1 MKKTLFVVC
10 LFAGALFAEDA
21 NSIVRKADAV
31 RGPMGSFRMKIKVT
45 SERPDQAKQEMFLET
60 YVKDR
65 TTSVVKFT
73 DPARERGKAM
83 LMVNDD
89 LWMYIPG
96 SKRTFR
102 ISPQQRLMGD
112 VSNADVARV
121 NFAEDYNSTII
132 KERDKVDGKI
142 CYQLEL
148 TAKTKVSYSK
158 IHYWVEHKTYRPVKA
173 TFFAVSG
180 KPLKFATYTGYKT
193 IAGSLRPTIV
203 HIVDGIKPDWKSKI
217 HYTSMAAKTF
227 PDSIFQQSALP
238 DLR

>member
-1 MKKTLFVVC
+1 MKKTLIWAYLLTSV
-10 LFAGALFAEDA
+10 LFAEDGH
-21 NSIVRKADAV
+21 SIVSKADSV
-31 RGPMGSFRMKIKVT
+31 RGPAGSFRMKIKVI
-45 SERPDQAKQEMFLET
+45 SQRPDQDAQEIFLET

-102 ISPQQRLMGD
+102 ISPQQRLIGD

-121 NFAEDYNSTII
+121 NYAEDYNSAIL
-132 KERDKVDGKI
+132 KKHENVDGKD

-148 TAKTKVSYSK
+148 TAKNKVSYAK
-158 IHYWVEHKTYRPVKA
+158 IHYWVEHKTYRPIKA

-180 KPLKFATYTGYKT
+180 KPLKYATYKGYKS
-193 IAGSLRPTIV
+193 IGGSTRPTV
-203 HIVDGIKPDWKSKI
+203 VYIVDGIKPDWKSEI

-227 PDSIFQQSALP
+227 PESIFQQSALP

>member
-1 MKKTLFVVC
+1 MKKILFVVC
-10 LFAGALFAEDA
+10 LLTGALSAEDA

-31 RGPMGSFRMKIKVT
+31 RGPQGSFRMKIKVT

-121 NFAEDYNSTII
+121 NFAD
-132 KERDKVDGKI
+132 D
-142 CYQLEL
+142 
-148 TAKTKVSYSK
+148 
-158 IHYWVEHKTYRPVKA
+158 
-173 TFFAVSG
+173 
-180 KPLKFATYTGYKT
+180 
-193 IAGSLRPTIV
+193 
-203 HIVDGIKPDWKSKI
+203 
-217 HYTSMAAKTF
+217 
-227 PDSIFQQSALP
+227 
-238 DLR
+238 